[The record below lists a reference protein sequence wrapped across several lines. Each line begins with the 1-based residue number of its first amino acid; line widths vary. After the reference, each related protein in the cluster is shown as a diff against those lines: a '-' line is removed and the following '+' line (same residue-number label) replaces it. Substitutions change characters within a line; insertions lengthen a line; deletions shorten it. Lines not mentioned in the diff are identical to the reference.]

1 MENSKSGVKLLQ
13 FMSTHRKINAIFQG
27 QGYHCLEEAFP
38 IVGLVLLEDKSGERE
53 IIPAYLNK
61 EGIIC
66 YLRPGIE
73 GFIEIRP
80 ESKGVKEYRESDRM
94 L

>member
-1 MENSKSGVKLLQ
+1 MRDGLKLLQ
-13 FMSTHRKINAIFQG
+13 FMVTHRKVDAIFSKEG
-27 QGYHCLEEAFP
+27 FRGTYEEAFP
-38 IVGLVLLEDKSGERE
+38 IVGLALIEDKSGERD
-53 IIPAYLNK
+53 IVPVYLNK

-66 YLRPGIE
+66 YLKPGTE

-80 ESKGVKEYRESDRM
+80 ESKGVKEYGESDKF